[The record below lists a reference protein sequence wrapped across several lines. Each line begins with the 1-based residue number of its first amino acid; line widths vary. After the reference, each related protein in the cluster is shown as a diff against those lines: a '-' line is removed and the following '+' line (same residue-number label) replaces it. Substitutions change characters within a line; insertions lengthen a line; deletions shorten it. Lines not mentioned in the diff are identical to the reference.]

1 MKISFFPMLH
11 VHGGLAGGL
20 LTNIQVDGA
29 ISLEHDWLPW
39 WKALSLTVKHSRL
52 NMTQSHG
59 TEDMLSRR
67 QDIDKLR
74 YVG

>member
-1 MKISFFPMLH
+1 MVGWLEACSPSSLH
-11 VHGGLAGGL
+11 G
-20 LTNIQVDGA
+20 IQVVGT
-29 ISLEHDWLPW
+29 ISLEHGWLLW
-39 WKALSLTVKHSRL
+39 WESLSLTVKYSHL
-52 NMTQSHG
+52 EMTQLHG